1 MPELFVGLMSGTSLD
16 GIDAVLADFG
26 DATPRF
32 VGADHRP
39 LAPALRSQLLALQ
52 FPSANELH
60 VAALAGNDLAHA
72 YAESVK
78 RLVESAGVDASRV
91 RAVGCHGQ
99 TIRHQPDAGYTIQL
113 VNGALL
119 AELTAIDVVCDFRS
133 RDIAAGGQGAPLVPS
148 FHQAVFGSATAH
160 RAVVN
165 IGGLANITDIPAAG
179 AVSGFDC
186 GPGNV
191 LMDAWSARH
200 LGVAYDEGGRWASS
214 GELDSGL
221 LQRLLAHEY
230 FARRPP
236 KSTGRETF
244 NLGWLDSVLSGAEDP
259 ADVQRTLL
267 ALTAR
272 SIADAIASHCPGTRE
287 IYLCGGGARNTALS
301 REIAALLPSRK
312 VSTTDSLGI
321 AAEHVE
327 AFAFAWLARQ
337 YLAGKPGNVPT
348 VTGARGARVLG
359 ALYPA

>member
-26 DATPRF
+26 GATPRF
-32 VGADHRP
+32 VAADHKP
-39 LAPALRSQLLALQ
+39 LPPALRSQLLALQ
-52 FPSANELH
+52 SPSADELH
-60 VAALAGNDLAHA
+60 AAALAANALSHA

-78 RLVESAGVDASRV
+78 RLLESARIEASAV

-99 TIRHQPDAGYTIQL
+99 TVRHQPASGYTVQL

-119 AELTAIDVVCDFRS
+119 AELAAIDVVCDFRS

-148 FHQAVFGSATAH
+148 FHQAVFGSATTH
-160 RAVVN
+160 RAIVN
-165 IGGLANITDIPAAG
+165 IGGIANVTDLPAG
-179 AVSGFDC
+179 GPVRGFDC

-191 LMDAWSARH
+191 LMDAWIARH
-200 LGVAYDEGGRWASS
+200 RGAAYDTDGTWAAG
-214 GELDSGL
+214 GELVPAL
-221 LQRLLAHEY
+221 LPRLLAHEF

-244 NLGWLDSVLSGAEDP
+244 NLGWLDSLVTVAEDP

-272 SIADAIASHCPGTRE
+272 SVGDAISNYCVGARE
-287 IYLCGGGARNTALS
+287 VYLCGGGARNAALS
-301 REIAALLPSRK
+301 REIAALLPACK
-312 VSTTDSLGI
+312 VAATDSLGI

-337 YLAGKPGNVPT
+337 HLGGKPGNLPT
-348 VTGARGARVLG
+348 VTGARGVRVLG
-359 ALYPA
+359 ALYRA